1 MTGVLFP
8 GDVAIMKKSIQLDRK
23 STVAGVLVAA
33 VVFGILLL
41 KSGSGQ
47 PAGANTPPGIGA
59 ASNAPAAEASVDLKP
74 TQLAAIKIEPV
85 GTHLFSVEK
94 TALGSID
101 YDEDLAV
108 QVFSSYQGKIITASA
123 NLGDEVQKGQPLYT
137 IDSPDLI
144 QAESTLI
151 GAAAVFDLTRKELAR
166 AKSLYGTN
174 GVSEREMEQ
183 ATSDAQT
190 AEGALKAARD
200 AVRVF
205 GKSDA
210 EIDQTLA
217 SRKIDPV
224 LVVPSPVTGRITSR
238 NAQPGLLVQPGFV
251 PAPYAVADLATKWMV
266 ANVIE
271 SDSPSF
277 HVGQPLTAKVMA
289 LPDQVFDGR
298 ITRLG
303 AAVDPNTHRVM
314 VRCEI
319 ADPKDQLRPG
329 MLATFTIQVGEP
341 QESLSIPVN
350 GVVRNGD
357 GTFAAWV
364 TTNSKT
370 FMQKIV
376 KLGVQQDGQYQ
387 VLDGLQRGDMAV
399 TDGAVFISNILY
411 APPSD

>member
-1 MTGVLFP
+1 
-8 GDVAIMKKSIQLDRK
+8 MKKSIQLVRK
-23 STVAGVLVAA
+23 ATVAVVLVAA
-33 VVFGILLL
+33 MLFGVVLL
-41 KSGSGQ
+41 KSSSGQ
-47 PAGANTPPGIGA
+47 PANTNAPPATGAV
-59 ASNAPAAEASVDLKP
+59 SNAFPADASVDLKP
-74 TQLAAIKIEPV
+74 TQLAAIKIESV
-85 GTHLFSVEK
+85 GTHVFSVEK

-123 NLGDEVQKGQPLYT
+123 NLGDEVKKGQTLYT
-137 IDSPDLI
+137 IDSTDLI

-151 GAAAVFDLTRKELAR
+151 GAAAVFDLTSKELAR
-166 AKSLYGTN
+166 ARSLYGTN

-190 AEGALKAARD
+190 AEGALQAARD

-251 PAPYAVADLATKWMV
+251 PAPYTVADLATKWMV
-266 ANVIE
+266 AYVIE
-271 SDSPSF
+271 SDSPLF
-277 HVGQPLTAKVMA
+277 HAGQPLAAKVMA
-289 LPDQVFDGR
+289 VPDQVFDGK
-298 ITRLG
+298 IARLG
-303 AAVDPNTHRVM
+303 ASVDPNTHRVM
-314 VRCEI
+314 VRCDI
-319 ADPKDQLRPG
+319 ADPRDQLRPG
-329 MLATFTIQVGEP
+329 MLATFTIQVGPP
-341 QESLSIPVN
+341 QESVSIPLN

-357 GTFAAWV
+357 GTFATWV
-364 TTNSKT
+364 TTNRQT
-370 FMQKIV
+370 FVQKIV